1 MNPSSVV
8 AEAIAVRRGARAGGA
23 GGGASAGGAGG
34 GGAGGGGGGSGGGG
48 SGGDGGTKPK
58 PDAGGGDNNRKEE
71 GREEGRGKGKGR
83 CMSPPAGDGD
93 SGRVGSPK
101 PVILTLVDV
110 SGLAAEEWLAAKT
123 GIVLPAFA
131 RSRVV
136 E

>member
-1 MNPSSVV
+1 MNPSSAV
-8 AEAIAVRRGARAGGA
+8 AEANAVRRGAGAGGA
-23 GGGASAGGAGG
+23 GGTGGAGG
-34 GGAGGGGGGSGGGG
+34 GGAGGGG
-48 SGGDGGTKPK
+48 
-58 PDAGGGDNNRKEE
+58 AGGGDNNRK
-71 GREEGRGKGKGR
+71 EEGRGKGKGR

-136 E
+136 V

>member
-1 MNPSSVV
+1 
-8 AEAIAVRRGARAGGA
+8 
-23 GGGASAGGAGG
+23 
-34 GGAGGGGGGSGGGG
+34 
-48 SGGDGGTKPK
+48 
-58 PDAGGGDNNRKEE
+58 
-71 GREEGRGKGKGR
+71 
-83 CMSPPAGDGD
+83 MSPPAGDGD